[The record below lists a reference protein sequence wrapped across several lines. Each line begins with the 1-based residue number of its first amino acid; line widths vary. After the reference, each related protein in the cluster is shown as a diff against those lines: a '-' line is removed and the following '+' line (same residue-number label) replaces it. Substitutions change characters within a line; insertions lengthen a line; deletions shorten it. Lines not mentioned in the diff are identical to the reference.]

1 MLIVS
6 VLAGIGLLASSFM
19 VPNIN
24 TFDAGASTTS
34 QVAETIAPA
43 VVKAPKTVEEMVKEY
58 FKDSPIMAK
67 IAWCE
72 SRNRQ
77 FEKDGKTVYTGR
89 IDADDTGVMQI
100 NKYYHLKTATK
111 LGINLDS
118 VEGNMAYAKYLYEK
132 EGTTPWNSSSKCWK
146 AIDTTVAVK

>member
-1 MLIVS
+1 
-6 VLAGIGLLASSFM
+6 M

-24 TFDAGASTTS
+24 TFDAGSASQS
-34 QVAETIAPA
+34 QVATTTEV

-58 FKDSPIMAK
+58 FKDTPIMAK

-77 FEKDGKTVYTGR
+77 YEKDGKTVYTGR

-100 NKYYHLKTATK
+100 NKYYHADTAKK
-111 LGINLDS
+111 LGLDLDT
-118 VEGNMAYAKYLYEK
+118 VEGNMAYAKYLYNK
-132 EGTTPWNSSSKCWK
+132 EGTRPWNSSSHCWK
-146 AIDTTVAVK
+146 ANDVVAVK

>member
-1 MLIVS
+1 
-6 VLAGIGLLASSFM
+6 M

-24 TFDAGASTTS
+24 TFDASASTTS
-34 QVAETIAPA
+34 PVVAPVAPA
-43 VVKAPKTVEEMVKEY
+43 IVKTPKTVEEMVKEY
-58 FKDSPIMAK
+58 FKDSPIMTK

-111 LGINLDS
+111 LGINLDT

-132 EGTTPWNSSSKCWK
+132 EGTVPWNSSSKCWK
-146 AIDTTVAVK
+146 AIDTTVAKN